1 MTQRRTV
8 RAYPF
13 DMEEISVSEQY
24 HILQRDE
31 PMSRVQLPFGEPAW
45 LATKY
50 ADVKLVTTD
59 PRFSRELAQGLD
71 QPRMRRQQMGDGIMG
86 MDPPDHSRLRR
97 LVSKAFTARR
107 LEAMRE
113 GVRGLV
119 NRLLDDMVARGGDAK
134 VGDLV
139 EDIAR
144 PLPVTVICDL
154 LGVPAEDH
162 VIFSEWTQAL
172 VSDAT
177 AKGDVLDVY
186 GDKLDQYVAGLVAQ
200 RREEPTDDLLGAL
213 VYARDSGDKL
223 TENELISIAGAGL
236 LTGGVETVSTA
247 LPSFIFT
254 LLANPEQLE
263 LLRARPEIMPTAVEE
278 LLRYVPI
285 NTAAMFARYATEDI
299 RIGDVVV
306 RAGDPV
312 LPALHAANRDP
323 EVFANPDE
331 IDLTRTPNPHVA
343 FGHGPHHCIGAQLAR
358 LELQEAMTAIL
369 DRFPDLRFADGREGV
384 KWEYGVIVR
393 GPSLLRVTW

>member
-1 MTQRRTV
+1 MSTRRTV

-13 DMEEISVSEQY
+13 DMQEISVSELY
-24 HILQRDE
+24 HMLQREE
-31 PMSRVQLPFGEPAW
+31 PMSRVQMPFGEPAW

-50 ADVKLVTTD
+50 ADVKLVMTD
-59 PRFSRELAQGLD
+59 QRFSRELAQGLD

-107 LEAMRE
+107 LEQMRE
-113 GVRGLV
+113 GVQTLV
-119 NRLLDDMVARGGDAK
+119 NDLLDGMVARGGSAD
-134 VGDLV
+134 VV
-139 EDIAR
+139 EELAR

-154 LGVPAEDH
+154 LGVPQEDH
-162 VIFSEWTQAL
+162 KIFREWTQAL

-177 AKGDVLDVY
+177 AKDDVLDVY
-186 GDKLDQYVAGLVAQ
+186 GDQLDNYVAGLVAQ

-213 VYARDSGDKL
+213 VYARDAGDKL

-247 LPSFIFT
+247 LPSFLFT
-254 LLANPEQLE
+254 LLTQPE
-263 LLRARPEIMPTAVEE
+263 LLAQLRADPELMPTAVEE

-285 NTAAMFARYATEDI
+285 NTAAMFARYATEDV
-299 RIGDVVV
+299 RFGDVVV

-323 EVFANPDE
+323 EVFANPDTV
-331 IDLTRTPNPHVA
+331 DLTRSPNPHVA

-358 LELQEAMTAIL
+358 LELQEALKAIL
-369 DRFPDLRFADGREGV
+369 ARFPEMRLADGREGV

-393 GPSLLRVTW
+393 GPSLLRLAW

>member
-1 MTQRRTV
+1 MSTRRTV

-13 DMEEISVSEQY
+13 DMQEISVSELY
-24 HILQRDE
+24 HMLQREE

-50 ADVKLVTTD
+50 ADVKLVMTD
-59 PRFSRELAQGLD
+59 QRFSRELAQGLD

-107 LEAMRE
+107 LEQMRE
-113 GVRGLV
+113 GVQTLV
-119 NRLLDDMVARGGDAK
+119 NDLLDGMVARGGSAD
-134 VGDLV
+134 VV
-139 EDIAR
+139 EELAR

-154 LGVPAEDH
+154 LGVPQEDH
-162 VIFSEWTQAL
+162 KIFREWTQAL

-177 AKGDVLDVY
+177 AKDDVLDVY
-186 GDKLDQYVAGLVAQ
+186 GDQLDNYVAGLVAQ

-213 VYARDSGDKL
+213 VYARDAGDKL

-247 LPSFIFT
+247 LPSFLFT
-254 LLANPEQLE
+254 LLTQPDLLAQ
-263 LLRARPEIMPTAVEE
+263 LRADPELMPTAVEE

-285 NTAAMFARYATEDI
+285 NTAAMFARYATEDV
-299 RIGDVVV
+299 RFGDVVV

-323 EVFANPDE
+323 EVFANPDTV
-331 IDLTRTPNPHVA
+331 DLTRSPNPHVA

-358 LELQEAMTAIL
+358 LELQEALKAIL
-369 DRFPDLRFADGREGV
+369 ARFPEMRLADGREGV

-393 GPSLLRVTW
+393 GPSLLRLAW

>member
-1 MTQRRTV
+1 MSTRRTV

-13 DMEEISVSEQY
+13 DMQEISVSELY
-24 HILQRDE
+24 HTLQREE
-31 PMSRVQLPFGEPAW
+31 PMSRVQMPFGEPAW

-50 ADVKLVTTD
+50 ADVKLVMTD
-59 PRFSRELAQGLD
+59 QRFSRELAQGLD

-107 LEAMRE
+107 LEQMRE
-113 GVRGLV
+113 GVQTLV
-119 NRLLDDMVARGGDAK
+119 NDLLDGMVARGDSAD
-134 VGDLV
+134 VV
-139 EDIAR
+139 EELAR

-154 LGVPAEDH
+154 LGVPQEDH
-162 VIFSEWTQAL
+162 KIFREWTQAL

-186 GDKLDQYVAGLVAQ
+186 GDQLDSYVAGLVAQ

-213 VYARDSGDKL
+213 VYARDAGDKL

-247 LPSFIFT
+247 LPSFLFT
-254 LLANPEQLE
+254 LLTQPE
-263 LLRARPEIMPTAVEE
+263 LLAQLRADPELMPTAVEE

-285 NTAAMFARYATEDI
+285 NTAAMFARYATEDV
-299 RIGDVVV
+299 RFGDVVV

-323 EVFANPDE
+323 EVFANPDTV
-331 IDLTRTPNPHVA
+331 DLTRSPNPHVA

-358 LELQEAMTAIL
+358 LELQEALKAIL
-369 DRFPDLRFADGREGV
+369 ARFPELRLADGREGV

-393 GPSLLRVTW
+393 GPSLLRIAW

>member
-1 MTQRRTV
+1 MSTRRTV

-13 DMEEISVSEQY
+13 DMQEISVSELY
-24 HILQRDE
+24 HTLQREE
-31 PMSRVQLPFGEPAW
+31 PMSRVQMPFGEPAW

-50 ADVKLVTTD
+50 ADVKLVMTD
-59 PRFSRELAQGLD
+59 QRFSRELAQGLD

-107 LEAMRE
+107 LEQMRE
-113 GVRGLV
+113 GVRTLV
-119 NRLLDDMVARGGDAK
+119 NDLLDGMVARGDSAD
-134 VGDLV
+134 VV
-139 EDIAR
+139 EELAR

-154 LGVPAEDH
+154 LGVPQEDH
-162 VIFSEWTQAL
+162 KIFREWTQAL

-186 GDKLDQYVAGLVAQ
+186 GDQLDNYVAGLVAQ

-213 VYARDSGDKL
+213 VYARDAGAKL

-247 LPSFIFT
+247 LPSFLFT
-254 LLANPEQLE
+254 LLTQPE
-263 LLRARPEIMPTAVEE
+263 LLAQLRADPELMPTAVEE

-285 NTAAMFARYATEDI
+285 NTAAMFARYATEDV
-299 RIGDVVV
+299 RFGDVVV

-323 EVFANPDE
+323 EVFANPDTV
-331 IDLTRTPNPHVA
+331 DLTRSPNPHVA

-358 LELQEAMTAIL
+358 LELQEALKAIL
-369 DRFPDLRFADGREGV
+369 ARFPEMRLADGREGV

-393 GPSLLRVTW
+393 GPSLLRIAW

>member
-1 MTQRRTV
+1 MSTRRTV

-13 DMEEISVSEQY
+13 DMHEISVSEQY

-31 PMSRVQLPFGEPAW
+31 PMSRVQMPFGEPAW

-50 ADVKLVTTD
+50 ADCKLVMTD
-59 PRFSRELAQGLD
+59 TRFSRELAQGLD

-86 MDPPDHSRLRR
+86 MDPPDHTRLRR
-97 LVSKAFTARR
+97 LVMKAFTARR
-107 LEAMRE
+107 LEQMRE
-113 GVRGLV
+113 GVRTLV
-119 NRLLDDMVARGGDAK
+119 NRLLDDMVASGDSAD
-134 VGDLV
+134 VIEDL
-139 EDIAR
+139 AR

-154 LGVPAEDH
+154 LGVPQEDH
-162 VIFSEWTQAL
+162 KIFREWTQAL

-186 GDKLDQYVAGLVAQ
+186 GDQLDNYVAGLVAQ

-213 VYARDSGDKL
+213 VYARDAGDKL

-236 LTGGVETVSTA
+236 LTGGVETVSSA

-254 LLANPEQLE
+254 LLTQPE
-263 LLRARPEIMPTAVEE
+263 LLAQLRAQPEIMQSAVEE

-285 NTAAMFARYATEDI
+285 NTAAMFARYATEDV
-299 RIGDVVV
+299 RFGDVVV

-323 EVFANPDE
+323 EVFANPDRV
-331 IDLTRTPNPHVA
+331 DLTRKPNPHVA
-343 FGHGPHHCIGAQLAR
+343 FGHGAHLCIGAQLAR
-358 LELQEAMTAIL
+358 LELQEALKAIL
-369 DRFPDLRFADGREGV
+369 ERFPELRLADGREGV

-393 GPSLLRVTW
+393 GPSLLRIAW

>member
-1 MTQRRTV
+1 MSTRRTV

-13 DMEEISVSEQY
+13 DMHETSVSETY
-24 HILQRDE
+24 HQLQRDE
-31 PMSRVQLPFGEPAW
+31 PMSRVQMPFGEQAW

-50 ADVKLVTTD
+50 ADVKLVTAD

-86 MDPPDHSRLRR
+86 MDPPDHTRLRR
-97 LVSKAFTARR
+97 LVMKAFTARR

-113 GVRGLV
+113 SVRTLV
-119 NRLLDDMVARGGDAK
+119 HQLIDEMIEKGAP
-134 VGDLV
+134 GDLV
-139 EDIAR
+139 EDLAR
-144 PLPVTVICDL
+144 PLPVTVICKL
-154 LGVPAEDH
+154 LGVPKEDH
-162 VIFSEWTQAL
+162 SIFSEWTQAL
-172 VSDAT
+172 VGDAT
-177 AKGDVLDVY
+177 EKGDVLDVY
-186 GDKLDQYVAGLVAQ
+186 GDKLDNYVAQLVAQ

-213 VYARDSGDKL
+213 VYARDAGDKL
-223 TENELISIAGAGL
+223 TENELIAIAGAGL

-254 LLANPEQLE
+254 LLTQPE
-263 LLRARPEIMPTAVEE
+263 LLAQLRAQPEIMPTAVEE
-278 LLRYVPI
+278 LLRWVPI

-306 RAGDPV
+306 RTGDPV

-323 EVFANPDE
+323 EVFANPDV
-331 IDLTRTPNPHVA
+331 IDLTRSPNPHVA

-358 LELQEAMTAIL
+358 LELQEGLKAIL
-369 DRFPDLRFADGREGV
+369 ERFPELRLADGREGV

-393 GPSLLRVTW
+393 GPSLLRVAW

>member
-1 MTQRRTV
+1 MSPHRTV

-13 DMEEISVSEQY
+13 DMREISVSEQY

-31 PMSRVQLPFGEPAW
+31 PMSRVQMPFGEPAW

-97 LVSKAFTARR
+97 LVAKAFTARR
-107 LEAMRE
+107 LEQMRE
-113 GVRGLV
+113 GVRDLV
-119 NRLLDDMVARGGDAK
+119 NRLLDDMQAHGDSA
-134 VGDLV
+134 DLV
-139 EDIAR
+139 EELAR

-154 LGVPAEDH
+154 LGVPKEDH
-162 VIFSEWTQAL
+162 EIFSEWTQAL
-172 VSDAT
+172 VGDAT

-186 GDKLDQYVAGLVAQ
+186 GDQLDNYVAGLVAR

-213 VYARDSGDKL
+213 VYARDAGDRL
-223 TENELISIAGAGL
+223 TENELIAIAGAGL

-247 LPSFIFT
+247 LPSFVFT
-254 LLANPEQLE
+254 LLTQPE
-263 LLRARPEIMPTAVEE
+263 LLAQLRADPDLMPTAIEE

-299 RIGDVVV
+299 RFGDVVV

-323 EVFANPDE
+323 EVFADPDR
-331 IDLTRTPNPHVA
+331 IDLTRSPNPHVA

-358 LELQEAMTAIL
+358 LELQEALKAIL
-369 DRFPDLRFADGREGV
+369 ARFPDLRFADGREGV

-393 GPSLLRVTW
+393 GPSLLRIAW

>member
-1 MTQRRTV
+1 MSSRRTV

-13 DMEEISVSEQY
+13 DMHEISVSEQY
-24 HILQRDE
+24 HVLQRDE
-31 PMSRVQLPFGEPAW
+31 PMSRVQMPFGEPAW

-97 LVSKAFTARR
+97 LVGKAFTARR
-107 LEAMRE
+107 LEQMRD
-113 GVRGLV
+113 GVRDLV
-119 NRLLDDMVARGGDAK
+119 NRLLDEMQARGDSA
-134 VGDLV
+134 DLI
-139 EDIAR
+139 EELAR

-154 LGVPAEDH
+154 LGVPQEDH
-162 VIFSEWTQAL
+162 KIFREWTQAL

-186 GDKLDQYVAGLVAQ
+186 GDQLDNYVAGLVAQ

-213 VYARDSGDKL
+213 VYARDAGDKL

-247 LPSFIFT
+247 LPSFVFT
-254 LLANPEQLE
+254 LLTQPELLAQLRANPDL
-263 LLRARPEIMPTAVEE
+263 MPTAIEE

-299 RIGDVVV
+299 RFGDVVV

-323 EVFANPDE
+323 EVFADPDR
-331 IDLTRTPNPHVA
+331 IDLTRSPNPHVA

-358 LELQEAMTAIL
+358 LELQEALKAIL
-369 DRFPDLRFADGREGV
+369 ARFPDLRFADGREGV

-393 GPSLLRVTW
+393 GPSLLRIAW

>member
-1 MTQRRTV
+1 MSTRRKV

-13 DMEEISVSEQY
+13 DMHEISVSEQY
-24 HILQRDE
+24 HLLQRDE
-31 PMSRVQLPFGEPAW
+31 PMSRVQMPFGEPAW

-50 ADVKLVTTD
+50 ADVKLVMTD
-59 PRFSRELAQGLD
+59 QRFSRELAQGLD

-86 MDPPDHSRLRR
+86 MDPPDHTRLRR
-97 LVSKAFTARR
+97 LVAKAFTARR
-107 LEAMRE
+107 LERMRA
-113 GVRGLV
+113 GVRDLV
-119 NRLLDDMVARGGDAK
+119 HRLLDGMAAQGDSAD
-134 VGDLV
+134 VV
-139 EDIAR
+139 EDLAR

-154 LGVPAEDH
+154 LGVPQEDH
-162 VIFSEWTQAL
+162 QIFREWTQAL

-186 GDKLDQYVAGLVAQ
+186 GDQLDNYVAGLVAQ

-213 VYARDSGDKL
+213 VYARDAGDKL

-236 LTGGVETVSTA
+236 LTGGVETVSSA
-247 LPSFIFT
+247 LPSFLFT
-254 LLANPEQLE
+254 LLTHPAELA
-263 LLRARPEIMPTAVEE
+263 LLRAKPEIMPTAVEE

-285 NTAAMFARYATEDI
+285 NTAAMFARYASEDV
-299 RIGDVVV
+299 RFGDVVV

-323 EVFANPDE
+323 EVFADPDR
-331 IDLTRTPNPHVA
+331 IDLARSPNPHVA

-358 LELQEAMTAIL
+358 LELQEALKAVL
-369 DRFPDLRFADGREGV
+369 ERFPEMRLADGRDGV

-393 GPSLLRVTW
+393 GPSLMRIAW

>member
-1 MTQRRTV
+1 MSARRTV

-13 DMEEISVSEQY
+13 DMHEISVSELY
-24 HILQRDE
+24 HTLQRDE
-31 PMSRVQLPFGEPAW
+31 PMSRVQMPFGEPAW

-59 PRFSRELAQGLD
+59 QRFSRELAQGLD

-97 LVSKAFTARR
+97 LVGKAFTARR
-107 LEAMRE
+107 LEQMRE
-113 GVRGLV
+113 GVRELV
-119 NRLLDDMVARGGDAK
+119 NRLLDEMMAQGDSAD
-134 VGDLV
+134 VV
-139 EDIAR
+139 EELAR

-154 LGVPAEDH
+154 LGVPQEDH
-162 VIFSEWTQAL
+162 KIFREWTQAL

-186 GDKLDQYVAGLVAQ
+186 GDQLDNYVAGLVAQ

-213 VYARDSGDKL
+213 VYARDAGDKL

-254 LLANPEQLE
+254 LLTHPE
-263 LLRARPEIMPTAVEE
+263 LLAQLRADPDLMPTAIEE

-285 NTAAMFARYATEDI
+285 NTAAMFARYATEDV
-299 RIGDVVV
+299 RFGDVVV

-323 EVFANPDE
+323 EVFADPDR
-331 IDLTRTPNPHVA
+331 IDLTRKPNPHVA

-358 LELQEAMTAIL
+358 LELQEALKAVL
-369 DRFPDLRFADGREGV
+369 ARFPEIRFADGREGV

-393 GPSLLRVTW
+393 GPSLLRIAW

>member
-1 MTQRRTV
+1 MSTRRTV

-13 DMEEISVSEQY
+13 DMQEISVSELY
-24 HILQRDE
+24 HTLQREE
-31 PMSRVQLPFGEPAW
+31 PMSRVQMPFGEPAW

-50 ADVKLVTTD
+50 ADVKLVMTD
-59 PRFSRELAQGLD
+59 QRFSRELAQGLD

-107 LEAMRE
+107 LEQMRE
-113 GVRGLV
+113 GVQTLV
-119 NRLLDDMVARGGDAK
+119 NDLLDGMVARGDSAD
-134 VGDLV
+134 VV
-139 EDIAR
+139 EELAR

-154 LGVPAEDH
+154 LGVPQEDH
-162 VIFSEWTQAL
+162 KIFREWTQAL

-186 GDKLDQYVAGLVAQ
+186 GDQLDNYVAGLVAQ

-213 VYARDSGDKL
+213 VYARDAGDKL

-247 LPSFIFT
+247 LPSFLFT
-254 LLANPEQLE
+254 LLTQPDLLAQ
-263 LLRARPEIMPTAVEE
+263 LRADPALMPTAVEE

-285 NTAAMFARYATEDI
+285 NTAAMFARYATEDV
-299 RIGDVVV
+299 RFGDVVV

-323 EVFANPDE
+323 EVFANPDTV
-331 IDLTRTPNPHVA
+331 DLTRSPNPHVA

-358 LELQEAMTAIL
+358 LELQEALKAIL
-369 DRFPDLRFADGREGV
+369 ARFPEMQLADGREGV

-393 GPSLLRVTW
+393 GPSLLRIAW

>member
-1 MTQRRTV
+1 MSTRRTV

-13 DMEEISVSEQY
+13 DMHETSVSETY
-24 HILQRDE
+24 HQLQRDE

-50 ADVKLVTTD
+50 ADVKLVTAD

-86 MDPPDHSRLRR
+86 MDPPDHTRLRR
-97 LVSKAFTARR
+97 LVMKAFTARR

-113 GVRGLV
+113 SVRTLV
-119 NRLLDDMVARGGDAK
+119 HELIDAMIEK
-134 VGDLV
+134 GAPGDLV
-139 EDIAR
+139 EDLAR
-144 PLPVTVICDL
+144 PLPVTVICNL
-154 LGVPAEDH
+154 LGVPKEDH
-162 VIFSEWTQAL
+162 EIFSEWTQAL
-172 VSDAT
+172 VGDAT

-186 GDKLDQYVAGLVAQ
+186 GDKLDNYVAQLVAQ

-213 VYARDSGDKL
+213 VYARDAGDKL
-223 TENELISIAGAGL
+223 SENELIAIAGAGL

-247 LPSFIFT
+247 LPSFVFT
-254 LLANPEQLE
+254 LLTQPE
-263 LLRARPEIMPTAVEE
+263 LLAQLRAQPEIMPTAVEE
-278 LLRYVPI
+278 LLRWVPI
-285 NTAAMFARYATEDI
+285 NTAAMFARYAREDI

-323 EVFANPDE
+323 EVFANPDV
-331 IDLTRTPNPHVA
+331 IDLTRSPNPHVA

-358 LELQEAMTAIL
+358 LELQEGLKAIL
-369 DRFPDLRFADGREGV
+369 ERFPELRLADGREGV

-393 GPSLLRVTW
+393 GPSLLRIAW

>member
-1 MTQRRTV
+1 MSTRRTV

-13 DMEEISVSEQY
+13 DMQEISVSELY
-24 HILQRDE
+24 HTLQREE
-31 PMSRVQLPFGEPAW
+31 PMSRVQMPFGEPAW

-50 ADVKLVTTD
+50 ADVKLVMTD
-59 PRFSRELAQGLD
+59 QRFSRELAQGLD

-107 LEAMRE
+107 LEQMRE
-113 GVRGLV
+113 GVQTLV
-119 NRLLDDMVARGGDAK
+119 NDLLDGMVARGDSAD
-134 VGDLV
+134 VV
-139 EDIAR
+139 EELAR

-154 LGVPAEDH
+154 LGVPQEDH
-162 VIFSEWTQAL
+162 KIFREWTQAL

-186 GDKLDQYVAGLVAQ
+186 GDQLDSYVAGLVAQ

-213 VYARDSGDKL
+213 VYARDAGDKL

-247 LPSFIFT
+247 LPSFLFT
-254 LLANPEQLE
+254 LLTQPE
-263 LLRARPEIMPTAVEE
+263 LLAQLRADPELMPTAVEE
-278 LLRYVPI
+278 LLRFVPI
-285 NTAAMFARYATEDI
+285 NTAAMFARYATEDV
-299 RIGDVVV
+299 RFGDVVV

-323 EVFANPDE
+323 EVFANPDTV
-331 IDLTRTPNPHVA
+331 DLTRSPNPHVA

-358 LELQEAMTAIL
+358 LELQEALKAIL
-369 DRFPDLRFADGREGV
+369 ARFPELRLADGREGV

-393 GPSLLRVTW
+393 GPSLLRIAW

>member
-1 MTQRRTV
+1 MSTRRTV

-13 DMEEISVSEQY
+13 DMHETSVSETY
-24 HILQRDE
+24 HQLQRDE
-31 PMSRVQLPFGEPAW
+31 PMSRVQLPFGEQAW

-50 ADVKLVTTD
+50 ADVKLVTAD

-86 MDPPDHSRLRR
+86 MDPPDHTRLRR
-97 LVSKAFTARR
+97 LVMKAFTARR

-113 GVRGLV
+113 SVRTLTHELIDAMIETG
-119 NRLLDDMVARGGDAK
+119 APGDI
-134 VGDLV
+134 V
-139 EDIAR
+139 EDLAR
-144 PLPVTVICDL
+144 PLPVTVICNL
-154 LGVPAEDH
+154 LGVPKEDH
-162 VIFSEWTQAL
+162 TIFREWTQAL

-186 GDKLDQYVAGLVAQ
+186 GDQLDNYVAQLVAQ
-200 RREEPTDDLLGAL
+200 RREDPTDDLLGAL
-213 VYARDSGDKL
+213 VYARDAGDKL

-236 LTGGVETVSTA
+236 LTGGVETVSSA
-247 LPSFIFT
+247 LPSFVFT
-254 LLANPEQLE
+254 LLTQPE
-263 LLRARPEIMPTAVEE
+263 LLAQLRAQPEILPTAVEE
-278 LLRYVPI
+278 LLRWVPI
-285 NTAAMFARYATEDI
+285 NTAAMFARYAREDI

-323 EVFANPDE
+323 EVFANPE
-331 IDLTRTPNPHVA
+331 VIDLTRSPNPHVA

-358 LELQEAMTAIL
+358 LELQEALKAIL
-369 DRFPDLRFADGREGV
+369 ERFPELRLADGRDGV

-393 GPSLLRVTW
+393 GPSLLRVAW